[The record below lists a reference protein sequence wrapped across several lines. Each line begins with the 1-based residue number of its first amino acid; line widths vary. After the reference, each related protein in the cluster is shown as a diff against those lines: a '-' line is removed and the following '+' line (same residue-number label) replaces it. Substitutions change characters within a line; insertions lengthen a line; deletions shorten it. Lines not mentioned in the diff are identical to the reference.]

1 VASAAAVL
9 AATVTSAQGVR
20 EHTRLTPDRSAVVT
34 ESQAAELTLTL
45 TDVAVRPI
53 QAWVRTA
60 GVADASRRML
70 TARVSPAEGALVR
83 VGQRVRAFAPTSRSL
98 MYQAKVSK
106 VTSRGGEVLITAD
119 VSGRAREDGTRY
131 VLEIVTEY
139 GEFLSVPNEA
149 IIETGET
156 GETGATGA
164 TGGARIVYVQ
174 QSEGRYAPR
183 AVRTGLQGELYTQ
196 VLEGV
201 QQGERVVTLGSFFV
215 DAERKLKGL

>member
-1 VASAAAVL
+1 VRIPPVRFVAASAVL
-9 AATVTSAQGVR
+9 AGAVAGAYAQGVR
-20 EHTRLTPDRSAVVT
+20 EHTRLTPDRSTVVT
-34 ESQAAELTLTL
+34 ESQATELTLTL
-45 TDVAVRPI
+45 TEVAVRPI
-53 QAWVRTA
+53 QAWVRTS
-60 GVADASRRML
+60 GIADGSRRTL

-83 VGQRVRAFAPTSRSL
+83 VGQRVRAFAPTARSL

-106 VTSRGGEVLITAD
+106 VTSRGGEVLITAE
-119 VSGRAREDGTRY
+119 VSGQAREDSTRY

-149 IIETGET
+149 LIE
-156 GETGATGA
+156 

-174 QSEGRYAPR
+174 QPEGRYAPR
-183 AVRTGLQGELYTQ
+183 EIQAGLQGELYTQ

>member
-1 VASAAAVL
+1 
-9 AATVTSAQGVR
+9 
-20 EHTRLTPDRSAVVT
+20 
-34 ESQAAELTLTL
+34 
-45 TDVAVRPI
+45 
-53 QAWVRTA
+53 
-60 GVADASRRML
+60 
-70 TARVSPAEGALVR
+70 
-83 VGQRVRAFAPTSRSL
+83 

-106 VTSRGGEVLITAD
+106 VTSRGGEVLITAE
-119 VSGRAREDGTRY
+119 VSGQAREDSTRY

-149 IIETGET
+149 LIE
-156 GETGATGA
+156 

-174 QSEGRYAPR
+174 QQEGRYVAR
-183 AVRTGLQGELYTQ
+183 EIQAGLQGELYTQ